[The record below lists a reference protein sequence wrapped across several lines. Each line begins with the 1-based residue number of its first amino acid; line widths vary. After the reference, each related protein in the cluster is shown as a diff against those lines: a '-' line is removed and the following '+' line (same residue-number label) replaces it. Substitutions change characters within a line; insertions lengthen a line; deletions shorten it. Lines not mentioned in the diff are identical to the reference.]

1 MRAPIA
7 ACSYSTG
14 GRFPAWD
21 RVWRTKMKMMLMIS
35 AALVALSASAHS
47 TPVGEMVKQGFACE
61 PGTRGEVVC
70 RKDGAPSKI
79 CNVEGSCFRIVHEN
93 GMLNK
98 DSISTGSIYGG
109 IRRALSGDLSEY

>member
-1 MRAPIA
+1 
-7 ACSYSTG
+7 
-14 GRFPAWD
+14 
-21 RVWRTKMKMMLMIS
+21 MKTMLIIS
-35 AALVALSASAHS
+35 AALLAFSTSVRA
-47 TPVGEMVKQGFACE
+47 TPVDDMVKQGFACE

-79 CNVEGSCFRIVHEN
+79 CNAEGSCFRIVYEN

-109 IRRALSGDLSEY
+109 IRRTQSGDPSEY